1 MYVYKCMSVQ
11 GISVGIYLQTQVFP
25 PRNYGINCPGGLPPC
40 PSIHHIFP
48 SSGCYEC
55 LKICCALYG
64 SLTVCDA
71 SSSSTRLRSGSSE
84 MHSVWP
90 ATSGGWCSFN
100 KRRSQKSGDQ
110 LSTTGRRSGRM
121 GPITTATTTTWGSPP
136 PPPVPRWMRPL
147 AARWVGLPCCLHAI
161 EMVD

>member
-1 MYVYKCMSVQ
+1 MYEYTMYVYKYMSVQ
-11 GISVGIYLQTQVFP
+11 GISVGIYLQTQVSP

-40 PSIHHIFP
+40 PSIQHIFP

-84 MHSVWP
+84 MRSVWP
-90 ATSGGWCSFN
+90 ATSGS
-100 KRRSQKSGDQ
+100 
-110 LSTTGRRSGRM
+110 
-121 GPITTATTTTWGSPP
+121 
-136 PPPVPRWMRPL
+136 
-147 AARWVGLPCCLHAI
+147 
-161 EMVD
+161 